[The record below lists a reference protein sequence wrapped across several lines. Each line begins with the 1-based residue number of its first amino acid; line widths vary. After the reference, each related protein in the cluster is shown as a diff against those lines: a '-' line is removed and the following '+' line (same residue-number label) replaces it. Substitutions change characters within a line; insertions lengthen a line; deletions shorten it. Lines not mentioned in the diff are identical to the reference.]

1 MKSCCKNMAPVT
13 FQIARKVSNIYA
25 TTSDEVF
32 AGIYADVEKD
42 FAALYRFVNRD
53 DEVGCCRFQRHRV
66 RCIYEIGGAWRD
78 ASLRE
83 S

>member
-1 MKSCCKNMAPVT
+1 MVNVGQAP
-13 FQIARKVSNIYA
+13 N
-25 TTSDEVF
+25 DEVF

-66 RCIYEIGGAWRD
+66 RCIYEIGGGHGATQVYARVKGT
-78 ASLRE
+78 L
-83 S
+83 